1 MEMWFS
7 DEHTD
12 HVKLS
17 IRVEQ
22 QLFSAQSEFQRIDV
36 LESKEFG
43 RILVADGDLML
54 TEKDEFIYHEMITH
68 VPMAVHPHVEN
79 VLVIGGGDGGIV
91 RELIKYDT
99 VKNIDVVEADP
110 LLVEVCRKYFPQMAC
125 SMNDSRVEI
134 FNEDGLRFVRA
145 KADEYDLIIIDSPNP
160 FGPGEGLFTKEFYGN
175 CFNAL
180 HSDGIMIN
188 QHESPFYK
196 EEAFQCQRMHKRI
209 IESFPI
215 SRIYQAHIP
224 SYPSGHWLFGFAS
237 KKYHPLD
244 DMDGTK
250 WMLRGIATRYYLPR
264 LHQGVFAL
272 PAYVE
277 ELVKDVERD

>member
-12 HVKLS
+12 NVKLS

-43 RILVADGDLML
+43 KILVADGDLML

-68 VPMAVHPHVEN
+68 VPMAVHPHVEH

-91 RELIKYDT
+91 RELVKYDT
-99 VKNIDVVEADP
+99 VKHIDVVEADP
-110 LLVEVCRKYFPQMAC
+110 LLIEVCRKYFPQMAC
-125 SMNDSRVEI
+125 SLNDPRVEI

-145 KADEYDLIIIDSPNP
+145 KSDEYDLIIIDSPNP

-180 HSDGIMIN
+180 HSDGVMIN

-244 DMDGTK
+244 DLDGTT
-250 WMLRGIATRYYLPR
+250 WMLRGISTRYYLPR

-277 ELVKDVERD
+277 ELVKDVE